1 MLEILLHFFALSI
14 WTMWKPEIFLAP
26 FIRAVTLAAPSRE
39 SLFPSSSE
47 RSACVAIWS
56 AQFRLRCPLWVRRGF
71 IHWLEEEGECLV
83 RRHGGSISREP
94 AMRKE
99 FLSVQGFPMWNITL
113 WFLYVWWFCMEVKAP
128 LVSYHI
134 SFWKGF
140 FSLHVWGRKDD
151 ITRKMSL
158 PLCPPSFSSS
168 CKSVCLARK
177 TLRARGKVE
186 NGKLF
191 SQKKTDMKEEKKG
204 EITNGNFL
212 KEGHTVR
219 NEFP

>member
-1 MLEILLHFFALSI
+1 MVQYL
-14 WTMWKPEIFLAP
+14 
-26 FIRAVTLAAPSRE
+26 E
-39 SLFPSSSE
+39 SL
-47 RSACVAIWS
+47 R
-56 AQFRLRCPLWVRRGF
+56 WVKSF
-71 IHWLEEEGECLV
+71 YLC
-83 RRHGGSISREP
+83 
-94 AMRKE
+94 K
-99 FLSVQGFPMWNITL
+99 GFPCGILPHGFYMFGDFVWRGKRL
-113 WFLYVWWFCMEVKAP
+113 LFLI
-128 LVSYHI
+128 I
-134 SFWKGF
+134 SVFGKDS

-168 CKSVCLARK
+168 CKSVCLARR

-191 SQKKTDMKEEKKG
+191 SHKKTDMKEEKKR